1 MNWRASA
8 WSCWAS
14 SRSATRRAIAWQDW
28 ACRIFSMKRMTTRN
42 APCSASPH
50 KHHDPQYNARSMTP
64 PLQPVTVA
72 QYGIGPIGAEIAR
85 LLLTK
90 KWLRLVAAVDIDPPK
105 SGKDA
110 GEVSGLGRAAGVS
123 VTPDLQG
130 KPEVVCHSTGSR
142 LRDVAP
148 PLPAPLEA
156 GCHVVSTCEE
166 LSFPLDA
173 ALREELQQVARANNV
188 TLLGTGV
195 NPGFVMDKLPLT
207 ITSVCQRVDELQII
221 RIQNASTRREPL
233 QRKVGAGMTTDPFRA
248 AVSAGKIKHMGLRES
263 LMLVGNGLGV
273 EFDHVTDEKIEPIV
287 ADREIVTQYLR
298 VDPGQVAGV
307 HQTIEGTGKIKVS
320 LELRMYVGAE
330 AVAADRVIVKGVPDV
345 EMVIKDG
352 VHGDRAT
359 AAMVVNAIP
368 RVIVARPGVLTMD
381 DIPISFR

>member
-1 MNWRASA
+1 MNPVR
-8 WSCWAS
+8 
-14 SRSATRRAIAWQDW
+14 
-28 ACRIFSMKRMTTRN
+28 
-42 APCSASPH
+42 
-50 KHHDPQYNARSMTP
+50 
-64 PLQPVTVA
+64 PLSVA

-90 KWLRLVAAVDIDPPK
+90 PWLKLVAAVDIDPK
-105 SGKDA
+105 KIGKDL
-110 GEVSGLGRAAGVS
+110 GEVIGLGRAAGVK
-123 VTPDLQG
+123 VTADLQG

-142 LRDVAP
+142 LREVSSQLKD
-148 PLPAPLEA
+148 LLER

-166 LSFPLDA
+166 LSFPLDQQVRA
-173 ALREELQQVARANNV
+173 DLQQTARSHNV

-207 ITSVCQRVDELQII
+207 LTSVCQRVDSVDII

-233 QRKVGAGMTTDPFRA
+233 QRKVGAGMTPAEFRG
-248 AVSAGKIKHMGLRES
+248 AVKAGKIKHMGLRES

-273 EFDHVTDEKIEPIV
+273 EFEKVSDEKIEPIV
-287 ADREIVTQYLR
+287 AEREVVTQYLR
-298 VDPGQVAGV
+298 VAPGQVAGV
-307 HQTIEGTGKIKVS
+307 HQTIEGRGKIHVR

-330 AVAADRVIVKGVPDV
+330 DVAADRVIVHGVPNL
-345 EMVIKDG
+345 EMEIKGG

-368 RVIVARPGVLTMD
+368 RVVSARPGVLTMD